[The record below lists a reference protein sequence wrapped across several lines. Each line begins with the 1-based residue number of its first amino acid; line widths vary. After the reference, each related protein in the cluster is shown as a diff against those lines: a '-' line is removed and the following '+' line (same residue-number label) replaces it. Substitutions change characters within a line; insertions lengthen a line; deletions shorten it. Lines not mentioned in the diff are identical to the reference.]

1 MFLFWLKNVWLNSTY
16 NKNHF
21 TAMYK
26 ERIMCSVLTNILVK
40 RQCVLL
46 KLSE

>member
-21 TAMYK
+21 TSMYK
-26 ERIMCSVLTNILVK
+26 DHVF
-40 RQCVLL
+40 CVN
-46 KLSE
+46 